1 MKSMRIKSGD
11 HIDGLAAA
19 LLLLYLQILAAI
31 ALLTLRLLD
40 CFALRRFLSSFAG
53 LPLAVRARYLLFA
66 ATRHLLGPGLFALLA
81 IGASLLLNL
90 RIALLS

>member
-1 MKSMRIKSGD
+1 MRIKSGD
-11 HIDGLAAA
+11 HIKSLTAA

-31 ALLTLRLLD
+31 IFLALRLLD
-40 CFALRRFLSSFAG
+40 RFAPRRFLSSFAG
-53 LPLAVRARYLLFA
+53 FPLAVRARYLLFA

-81 IGASLLLNL
+81 IDASLLLNL